1 MQPAVDFM
9 MNSYKRISLL
19 KQDKNGS
26 TELVLGADERIYIRK
41 TLPYE
46 NHAYLALRD
55 LQAEQLLRIY
65 QVLLAEGK
73 TYVIEEY
80 ISGTTLQELLD
91 KRGQLAEA
99 QVRDIALQL
108 TEALAVLH
116 KQKIIHRDIKPANII
131 LRENGQAVLID
142 FGAARVLT
150 REGARD
156 TCILGTPYFA
166 PPEQYGFA
174 ATDVRSDFYA
184 LGMTLRE
191 LLGDGYHGSLEQA
204 IERCTEFDPKRRVAS
219 AAELQELLARRFR
232 WRWQYAAAVAAV
244 LLLLG
249 GGYVLYASRTPA
261 LPIEPPQTEQKQ
273 DTAAPQPDAKQKS
286 AAPTEEGQQD
296 TATPQP
302 DAKQKSAAPTEE
314 GQHGEQA
321 APQEQ
326 KPAAAV
332 KPSPANIVFTMHRT
346 SFKHDINAIQTFGKK
361 IEPAGYKLMRDES
374 KSLGAICNTGELPL
388 RNPVIKLSYD
398 GMLVCGSEFSYD
410 GWYEKVQVKPVNV
423 VMTDEY
429 GKSFCSKVEIY
440 MKGALPKDEPRL
452 ILDYIGSFYASSAQP
467 SVMVEITADNA
478 EKFVK
483 TYQLTTD
490 L

>member
-1 MQPAVDFM
+1 MQPAVYFM

-46 NHAYLALRD
+46 NHAYLALRE

-91 KRGQLAEA
+91 KRGPLAEA
-99 QVRDIALQL
+99 QVRDIAMQL

-142 FGAARVLT
+142 FGAARILT

-184 LGMTLRE
+184 LGMMLRE
-191 LLGDGYHGSLEQA
+191 LLGDDYHGSLEQA
-204 IERCTEFDPKRRVAS
+204 IESCTEFDPKRRVAS

-249 GGYVLYASRTPA
+249 VGYVLYASRTPA

-273 DTAAPQPDAKQKS
+273 DTAAPQPDGKQKS
-286 AAPTEEGQQD
+286 AAPTEEGQQG
-296 TATPQP
+296 
-302 DAKQKSAAPTEE
+302 KQAAPK
-314 GQHGEQA
+314 A

-326 KPAAAV
+326 QPAAA
-332 KPSPANIVFTMHRT
+332 PAPAEEEKWTRAASIDFTLQQT
-346 SFKHDINAIQTFGKK
+346 SFKRNEMAEKDSRKGT
-361 IEPAGYKLMRDES
+361 EPDGYKSVRSES
-374 KSLGAICNTGELPL
+374 DWLGVITNSGDLPL
-388 RNPVIKLSYD
+388 QNPVINLYFS
-398 GMLVCGSEFSYD
+398 GMLIPGNNQFSYD
-410 GWYEKVQVKPVNV
+410 TWDEKKVHYKSDNVAGTNSYGAKFYSTAVISVQGTLLKN
-423 VMTDEY
+423 EQ
-429 GKSFCSKVEIY
+429 
-440 MKGALPKDEPRL
+440 LRL
-452 ILDYIGSFYASSAQP
+452 LDGISIFSASSAQP
-467 SVMVEITADNA
+467 SVRVEITADNA

>member
-46 NHAYLALRD
+46 NHAYLALRE

-65 QVLLAEGK
+65 HVLLAEGK

-91 KRGQLAEA
+91 ERGPLAEA
-99 QVRDIALQL
+99 QVRDIAMQL

-142 FGAARVLT
+142 FGAARILT

-191 LLGDGYHGSLEQA
+191 LLGDSYHGSLEQA

-219 AAELQELLARRFR
+219 AAELQALLARRFR
-232 WRWQYAAAVAAV
+232 WRWQYAAAVAAGLLV
-244 LLLLG
+244 LG
-249 GGYVLYASRTPA
+249 VGYVLYASRTPA

-273 DTAAPQPDAKQKS
+273 ETAAPQPD
-286 AAPTEEGQQD
+286 G
-296 TATPQP
+296 
-302 DAKQKSAAPTEE
+302 KQKSAAPTEE

-321 APQEQ
+321 APKAASQEQ
-326 KPAAAV
+326 KPAAA
-332 KPSPANIVFTMHRT
+332 PAPAEEEKWTRAASIDFTLQQT
-346 SFKHDINAIQTFGKK
+346 SFKRNEMAEKDSRKGT
-361 IEPAGYKLMRDES
+361 EPDGYKSVRSES
-374 KSLGAICNTGELPL
+374 DWLGVITNSGDLPL
-388 RNPVIKLSYD
+388 QNPVINLYFS
-398 GMLVCGSEFSYD
+398 GMLIPGNNQFSYD
-410 GWYEKVQVKPVNV
+410 TWDEKKVHYKSDNVAGTNSYGAKFYSTAVISVQGTLLKN
-423 VMTDEY
+423 EQ
-429 GKSFCSKVEIY
+429 
-440 MKGALPKDEPRL
+440 LRL
-452 ILDYIGSFYASSAQP
+452 LDGISIFSASSAQP
-467 SVMVEITADNA
+467 SVRVEITADNA

>member
-41 TLPYE
+41 TLPYG

-91 KRGQLAEA
+91 KRGPLAEA
-99 QVRDIALQL
+99 QVRDIAMQL

-232 WRWQYAAAVAAV
+232 WRWQYVAAVAAV

-261 LPIEPPQTEQKQ
+261 LPIEPPQAERK
-273 DTAAPQPDAKQKS
+273 K
-286 AAPTEEGQQD
+286 D

-346 SFKHDINAIQTFGKK
+346 SFKHDIHAIQTFGKK

-452 ILDYIGSFYASSAQP
+452 ILDYIGSFYASSAHP
-467 SVMVEITADNA
+467 SVRVVITADNA
-478 EKFVK
+478 APFEQE
-483 TYQLTTD
+483 YSLTTD

>member
-26 TELVLGADERIYIRK
+26 TELVLDADERIYIRK

-46 NHAYLALRD
+46 NHAYLALRE
-55 LQAEQLLRIY
+55 LQVEQLLRIY

-91 KRGQLAEA
+91 KRGPLAEA
-99 QVRDIALQL
+99 QVRDIAMQL

-142 FGAARVLT
+142 FGAARILT

-191 LLGDGYHGSLEQA
+191 LLGDSYHGSLEQA

-249 GGYVLYASRTPA
+249 GSYMLYASRTPA

-273 DTAAPQPDAKQKS
+273 ETAAPQPDGKQKS
-286 AAPTEEGQQD
+286 AAPTEEGQQ
-296 TATPQP
+296 
-302 DAKQKSAAPTEE
+302 
-314 GQHGEQA
+314 GEQA
-321 APQEQ
+321 APKAAPQEQ
-326 KPAAAV
+326 QPAAAV

-346 SFKHDINAIQTFGKK
+346 SFKHDIHAIQTFGKK

-374 KSLGAICNTGELPL
+374 QSLGAICNTGDLPL

-398 GMLVCGSEFSYD
+398 GMLVCGSDFSYD

-440 MKGALPKDEPRL
+440 MKGALPKDEPRP
-452 ILDYIGSFYASSAQP
+452 ILDYIGSFYASSAHP
-467 SVMVEITADNA
+467 SVRVVITADNA
-478 EKFVK
+478 APFEQE
-483 TYQLTTD
+483 YSLTTD

>member
-55 LQAEQLLRIY
+55 LQAEQLLQIY

-91 KRGQLAEA
+91 KRGPLAEA

-116 KQKIIHRDIKPANII
+116 KKKIIHRDIKPANII

-191 LLGDGYHGSLEQA
+191 LLGDNYHGSLEQA
-204 IERCTEFDPKRRVAS
+204 IERCTEFDPERRVAS

-232 WRWQYAAAVAAV
+232 WRWQHAAAVAAV

-261 LPIEPPQTEQKQ
+261 LSIEPPQTEQQQ
-273 DTAAPQPDAKQKS
+273 DTAAPQPDGKQKS
-286 AAPTEEGQQD
+286 AAP
-296 TATPQP
+296 QP
-302 DAKQKSAAPTEE
+302 DAKQ
-314 GQHGEQA
+314 GEQA
-321 APQEQ
+321 APKAAPTEQ

-467 SVMVEITADNA
+467 SVRVEITADNA

>member
-26 TELVLGADERIYIRK
+26 TELVLDADERIYIRK

-46 NHAYLALRD
+46 NHAYLALRE

-91 KRGQLAEA
+91 KRGPLAEA
-99 QVRDIALQL
+99 QVRDIAMQL

-142 FGAARVLT
+142 FGAARILT

-191 LLGDGYHGSLEQA
+191 LLGDSYHGSLEQA

-219 AAELQELLARRFR
+219 AAELQALLARRFR

-249 GGYVLYASRTPA
+249 VGYVLYASRTPA
-261 LPIEPPQTEQKQ
+261 LPIEPPQT
-273 DTAAPQPDAKQKS
+273 DAKQKS
-286 AAPTEEGQQD
+286 AAPTEEGQQGE
-296 TATPQP
+296 Q
-302 DAKQKSAAPTEE
+302 AAPK
-314 GQHGEQA
+314 A

-326 KPAAAV
+326 KPAAA
-332 KPSPANIVFTMHRT
+332 PAPAEEEKWTRAASIDFTLQQT
-346 SFKHDINAIQTFGKK
+346 SFKRNEMAEKDSRKGT
-361 IEPAGYKLMRDES
+361 EPDGYKSVRSES
-374 KSLGAICNTGELPL
+374 DWLGVITNSGDLPL
-388 RNPVIKLSYD
+388 QNPVINLYFS
-398 GMLVCGSEFSYD
+398 GMLIPGNNQFSYD
-410 GWYEKVQVKPVNV
+410 TWDEKKVHYKSDNVAGTNSYGAKFYSTAVISVQGTLLKNEQLRLL
-423 VMTDEY
+423 D
-429 GKSFCSKVEIY
+429 GKSIFS
-440 MKGALPKDEPRL
+440 
-452 ILDYIGSFYASSAQP
+452 ASSAQP
-467 SVMVEITADNA
+467 SVRVEITADNA

>member
-55 LQAEQLLRIY
+55 LQAEQLVRIY

-91 KRGQLAEA
+91 KRGRLAEA
-99 QVRDIALQL
+99 QVRDIAMQL

-131 LRENGQAVLID
+131 LRDNGQAVLID

-219 AAELQELLARRFR
+219 AAELQALLARRFR

-244 LLLLG
+244 LLLLSG
-249 GGYVLYASRTPA
+249 AYVLYASRTPA

-286 AAPTEEGQQD
+286 AAPTEEGQ
-296 TATPQP
+296 
-302 DAKQKSAAPTEE
+302 
-314 GQHGEQA
+314 HGEQAAPKA

-410 GWYEKVQVKPVNV
+410 GWHDKVQVKPVNV

>member
-55 LQAEQLLRIY
+55 LQAEQLVRIY

-142 FGAARVLT
+142 FGAARILT

-191 LLGDGYHGSLEQA
+191 LLGDDYHGSLEEA

-249 GGYVLYASRTPA
+249 SGYVLYASRTPA

-273 DTAAPQPDAKQKS
+273 DTVAPQQDGKQKS
-286 AAPTEEGQQD
+286 AAPTEEGQQ
-296 TATPQP
+296 
-302 DAKQKSAAPTEE
+302 
-314 GQHGEQA
+314 GEQA
-321 APQEQ
+321 APKAAPAEQ

>member
-26 TELVLGADERIYIRK
+26 TELVLDADERIYIRK

-46 NHAYLALRD
+46 NHAYLALRE

-91 KRGQLAEA
+91 KRGPLAEA
-99 QVRDIALQL
+99 QVRDIAMQL

-142 FGAARVLT
+142 FGAARILT

-166 PPEQYGFA
+166 PPEQYGFS

-191 LLGDGYHGSLEQA
+191 LLGDSYHGSLEQA

-249 GGYVLYASRTPA
+249 SGYVLYASRTPA

-273 DTAAPQPDAKQKS
+273 DTVAPQQDGKQKS
-286 AAPTEEGQQD
+286 AAPTEEGQQ
-296 TATPQP
+296 
-302 DAKQKSAAPTEE
+302 
-314 GQHGEQA
+314 GEQA
-321 APQEQ
+321 APKAAPAEQ

>member
-65 QVLLAEGK
+65 QVLLADGK
-73 TYVIEEY
+73 TYIIEEY
-80 ISGTTLQELLD
+80 IYGTTLQELLD
-91 KRGQLAEA
+91 KRGPLAEA
-99 QVRDIALQL
+99 QVRDIAMQL

-219 AAELQELLARRFR
+219 AAELQALLARRFR
-232 WRWQYAAAVAAV
+232 WRWQYASAVAAV
-244 LLLLG
+244 LLLL

-273 DTAAPQPDAKQKS
+273 DTAAPQPDAKHKS
-286 AAPTEEGQQD
+286 AAPTEEGQQGE
-296 TATPQP
+296 Q
-302 DAKQKSAAPTEE
+302 AAPK
-314 GQHGEQA
+314 A

-346 SFKHDINAIQTFGKK
+346 SFKHDIHAIQTFGKK

-374 KSLGAICNTGELPL
+374 QSLGAICNTGELPL

>member
-91 KRGQLAEA
+91 KRGRLAEA

-108 TEALAVLH
+108 TEALVVLH

-174 ATDVRSDFYA
+174 ATDMRSDFYA

-191 LLGDGYHGSLEQA
+191 LLEDGYHGSLEQA

-232 WRWQYAAAVAAV
+232 WCWQYAAAVAAV

-273 DTAAPQPDAKQKS
+273 DTAAPQPDGKQKS
-286 AAPTEEGQQD
+286 AAPT
-296 TATPQP
+296 
-302 DAKQKSAAPTEE
+302 
-314 GQHGEQA
+314 
-321 APQEQ
+321 EQ

-332 KPSPANIVFTMHRT
+332 KPSPASIVFTMHRT
-346 SFKHDINAIQTFGKK
+346 SFKHDINAIQTFGKQ

-452 ILDYIGSFYASSAQP
+452 ILDYIGSFYASSAHP
-467 SVMVEITADNA
+467 SVRVVITADNA
-478 EKFVK
+478 APFEQE
-483 TYQLTTD
+483 YSLTTD

>member
-26 TELVLGADERIYIRK
+26 TELVLDADERIYIRK

-46 NHAYLALRD
+46 NHAYLALR
-55 LQAEQLLRIY
+55 ELLRIY

-91 KRGQLAEA
+91 KRGPLAEA
-99 QVRDIALQL
+99 QVRDIAMQL

-142 FGAARVLT
+142 FGAARILT

-166 PPEQYGFA
+166 PPEQYGFS

-191 LLGDGYHGSLEQA
+191 LLGDSYHGSLEQA

-219 AAELQELLARRFR
+219 AAELQALLARRFR

-273 DTAAPQPDAKQKS
+273 ETAAPQPD
-286 AAPTEEGQQD
+286 G
-296 TATPQP
+296 
-302 DAKQKSAAPTEE
+302 KQKSAAPTEE

-321 APQEQ
+321 APKAASQEQ
-326 KPAAAV
+326 KPAAA
-332 KPSPANIVFTMHRT
+332 PAPAEEEKWTRAASIDFTLQQT
-346 SFKHDINAIQTFGKK
+346 SFKRNEMAEKDSRKGT
-361 IEPAGYKLMRDES
+361 EPDGYKSVRSES
-374 KSLGAICNTGELPL
+374 DWLGVITNSGDLPL
-388 RNPVIKLSYD
+388 QNPVINLYFS
-398 GMLVCGSEFSYD
+398 GMLIPGNNQFSYD
-410 GWYEKVQVKPVNV
+410 TWDEKKVHYKSDNVAGTNSYGAKFYSTAVISVQGTLLKN
-423 VMTDEY
+423 EQ
-429 GKSFCSKVEIY
+429 
-440 MKGALPKDEPRL
+440 LRL
-452 ILDYIGSFYASSAQP
+452 LDGISIFSASSAQP
-467 SVMVEITADNA
+467 SVRVEITADNA

>member
-46 NHAYLALRD
+46 NHAYLALRE

-65 QVLLAEGK
+65 QVLLADGK

-91 KRGQLAEA
+91 KRGPLAEA
-99 QVRDIALQL
+99 QVQVRDIAMQL

-142 FGAARVLT
+142 FGAARSLT

-191 LLGDGYHGSLEQA
+191 LLGDSYHGSLEQA

-249 GGYVLYASRTPA
+249 VGYVLYASRTPA

-273 DTAAPQPDAKQKS
+273 DTAAP
-286 AAPTEEGQQD
+286 
-296 TATPQP
+296 
-302 DAKQKSAAPTEE
+302 TEE
-314 GQHGEQA
+314 GQHGEQQAAPKA

-326 KPAAAV
+326 KPAAA
-332 KPSPANIVFTMHRT
+332 PAPAEEEKWTRAASIDFTLQQT
-346 SFKHDINAIQTFGKK
+346 SFKRNEMAEKDSRKGT
-361 IEPAGYKLMRDES
+361 EPDGYKSVRSES
-374 KSLGAICNTGELPL
+374 DWLGVITNSGDLPL
-388 RNPVIKLSYD
+388 QNPVINLYFS
-398 GMLVCGSEFSYD
+398 GMLIPGNNQFSYD
-410 GWYEKVQVKPVNV
+410 TWDEKKVHYKSDNVAGTNSYGAKFYSTAVISVQ
-423 VMTDEY
+423 
-429 GKSFCSKVEIY
+429 
-440 MKGALPKDEPRL
+440 GALLKNEQLRL
-452 ILDYIGSFYASSAQP
+452 LDGISIFSASSAQP
-467 SVMVEITADNA
+467 SVRVEITADNA

>member
-191 LLGDGYHGSLEQA
+191 LLGDGYHGSLEQV

-249 GGYVLYASRTPA
+249 GGFVLYASRTPA
-261 LPIEPPQTEQKQ
+261 LPIEPPQTGQKQ
-273 DTAAPQPDAKQKS
+273 DTAASQTDAKQKSAAPQADGKQKSAAPQPDAKQ
-286 AAPTEEGQQD
+286 
-296 TATPQP
+296 
-302 DAKQKSAAPTEE
+302 
-314 GQHGEQA
+314 GEQA
-321 APQEQ
+321 APKAAPTEQ

-346 SFKHDINAIQTFGKK
+346 SFKHDINAIQTFGKQ

-452 ILDYIGSFYASSAQP
+452 ILDYIGSFYASSAHP
-467 SVMVEITADNA
+467 SVRVVITADNA
-478 EKFVK
+478 APFEQE
-483 TYQLTTD
+483 YSLTTD

>member
-46 NHAYLALRD
+46 NHAYLALRE

-91 KRGQLAEA
+91 ERGPLAEA
-99 QVRDIALQL
+99 QVRDIAMQL

-142 FGAARVLT
+142 FGAARILT

-191 LLGDGYHGSLEQA
+191 LLGDDYHGSLEQA

-261 LPIEPPQTEQKQ
+261 VPIEPPQTEQKQ
-273 DTAAPQPDAKQKS
+273 ETAAPQPDGKQKS
-286 AAPTEEGQQD
+286 AAPTEEGQQGE
-296 TATPQP
+296 Q
-302 DAKQKSAAPTEE
+302 AAPK
-314 GQHGEQA
+314 A

-326 KPAAAV
+326 KPAAA
-332 KPSPANIVFTMHRT
+332 PAPAEEEKWTRAASIDFTLQQT
-346 SFKHDINAIQTFGKK
+346 SFKRNEMAEKDSRKGT
-361 IEPAGYKLMRDES
+361 EPDGYKSVRSES
-374 KSLGAICNTGELPL
+374 DWLGVITNSGDLPL
-388 RNPVIKLSYD
+388 QNPVINLYFS
-398 GMLVCGSEFSYD
+398 GMLIPGNNQFSYD
-410 GWYEKVQVKPVNV
+410 TWDEKKVHYKSDNVAGTNSYGAKFYSTAVISVQGTLLKN
-423 VMTDEY
+423 EQ
-429 GKSFCSKVEIY
+429 
-440 MKGALPKDEPRL
+440 LRL
-452 ILDYIGSFYASSAQP
+452 LDGISIFSASSAQP
-467 SVMVEITADNA
+467 SVRVEITADNA

>member
-1 MQPAVDFM
+1 M

-46 NHAYLALRD
+46 NHAYLALRE

-99 QVRDIALQL
+99 QVRDIVMQL

-142 FGAARVLT
+142 FSAARILT

-166 PPEQYGFA
+166 PPEQYGFS

-249 GGYVLYASRTPA
+249 VGYVLYASRTPA

-286 AAPTEEGQQD
+286 AAPM
-296 TATPQP
+296 
-302 DAKQKSAAPTEE
+302 EE

-321 APQEQ
+321 APKAAPQEQ
-326 KPAAAV
+326 KPAAA
-332 KPSPANIVFTMHRT
+332 PAPAEEEKWTRAASIDFTLQQT
-346 SFKHDINAIQTFGKK
+346 SFKRHEMAEKDSRKGT
-361 IEPAGYKLMRDES
+361 EPDGYKSVRSES
-374 KSLGAICNTGELPL
+374 DWLGVITNSGDLPL
-388 RNPVIKLSYD
+388 QNPVINLYFS
-398 GMLVCGSEFSYD
+398 GMLIPGNNQFSYD
-410 GWYEKVQVKPVNV
+410 TWDEKKVHYKSDNVAGTNSYGAKFYSTAVISVQGTLLNN
-423 VMTDEY
+423 EQ
-429 GKSFCSKVEIY
+429 
-440 MKGALPKDEPRL
+440 LRL
-452 ILDYIGSFYASSAQP
+452 LDGISIFSASSAQP
-467 SVMVEITADNA
+467 SVRVEITADNA

-483 TYQLTTD
+483 TYKLTTD

>member
-46 NHAYLALRD
+46 NHAYLALRE

-65 QVLLAEGK
+65 QVLLADGK

-91 KRGQLAEA
+91 KRGPLAEA
-99 QVRDIALQL
+99 QVRDIAMQL

-142 FGAARVLT
+142 FGAARILT

-166 PPEQYGFA
+166 PPEQYGFS

-191 LLGDGYHGSLEQA
+191 LLGDSYHGSLEQA

-219 AAELQELLARRFR
+219 AAELQALLARRFR

-273 DTAAPQPDAKQKS
+273 ETAAPQPDGKQKS
-286 AAPTEEGQQD
+286 AAPTEEGQQGE
-296 TATPQP
+296 Q
-302 DAKQKSAAPTEE
+302 QAAPK
-314 GQHGEQA
+314 A

-326 KPAAAV
+326 KPAAA
-332 KPSPANIVFTMHRT
+332 PAPAEEEKWTRAASIDFTLQQT
-346 SFKHDINAIQTFGKK
+346 SFKRNEMAEKDSRKGT
-361 IEPAGYKLMRDES
+361 EPDGYKSVRSES
-374 KSLGAICNTGELPL
+374 DWLGVITNSGDLPL
-388 RNPVIKLSYD
+388 QNPVINLYFSE
-398 GMLVCGSEFSYD
+398 MLIPGNNQFSYD
-410 GWYEKVQVKPVNV
+410 TWDEKKVHYKSDNVAGTNSYGAKFYSTAVISVQGTLLKN
-423 VMTDEY
+423 EQ
-429 GKSFCSKVEIY
+429 
-440 MKGALPKDEPRL
+440 LRL
-452 ILDYIGSFYASSAQP
+452 LDGISIFSASSAQP
-467 SVMVEITADNA
+467 SVRVEITADNA

>member
-46 NHAYLALRD
+46 NHAYLALRE

-65 QVLLAEGK
+65 HVLLAEGK

-91 KRGQLAEA
+91 ERGPLAEA
-99 QVRDIALQL
+99 QVRDIAMQL

-142 FGAARVLT
+142 FGAARILT

-191 LLGDGYHGSLEQA
+191 LLGDSYHGSLEQA

-219 AAELQELLARRFR
+219 AAELQALLARRFR

-249 GGYVLYASRTPA
+249 VGYVLYASRTPA

-273 DTAAPQPDAKQKS
+273 ETAAPQPD
-286 AAPTEEGQQD
+286 G
-296 TATPQP
+296 
-302 DAKQKSAAPTEE
+302 KQKSAAPTEE

-321 APQEQ
+321 APKAASQEQ
-326 KPAAAV
+326 KPAAA
-332 KPSPANIVFTMHRT
+332 PAPAEEEKWTRAASIDFTLQQT
-346 SFKHDINAIQTFGKK
+346 SFKRNEMAEKDSRKGT
-361 IEPAGYKLMRDES
+361 EPDGYKSVRSES
-374 KSLGAICNTGELPL
+374 DWLGVITNSGDLPL
-388 RNPVIKLSYD
+388 KNPVINLCFSGMLIPGDNQLSYD
-398 GMLVCGSEFSYD
+398 TWDEKKVHYKSDNVAGTNSYGAKFYSTAVISVQGTLLKNEQLRLLDGISIFS
-410 GWYEKVQVKPVNV
+410 
-423 VMTDEY
+423 
-429 GKSFCSKVEIY
+429 
-440 MKGALPKDEPRL
+440 
-452 ILDYIGSFYASSAQP
+452 ASSAQP
-467 SVMVEITADNA
+467 SVRVEITADNA

>member
-19 KQDKNGS
+19 KQDKNGI

-55 LQAEQLLRIY
+55 LQEEQLLRIY

-91 KRGQLAEA
+91 KRGRLAEA
-99 QVRDIALQL
+99 QVRDIAMQL
-108 TEALAVLH
+108 TEALAALH

-244 LLLLG
+244 LLHLG

-273 DTAAPQPDAKQKS
+273 DTAAPQQDGKQKS
-286 AAPTEEGQQD
+286 AAP
-296 TATPQP
+296 QP
-302 DAKQKSAAPTEE
+302 DAKQ
-314 GQHGEQA
+314 GEQA
-321 APQEQ
+321 ASKAAPTEQ

-346 SFKHDINAIQTFGKK
+346 SFKHDINAIQTFGKQ

-467 SVMVEITADNA
+467 SVTVEITADNA

>member
-46 NHAYLALRD
+46 NHAYLALRE

-91 KRGQLAEA
+91 ERGPLAEA
-99 QVRDIALQL
+99 QVRDIAMQL

-142 FGAARVLT
+142 FGAARILT

-191 LLGDGYHGSLEQA
+191 LLGDSYHGSLEQA

-261 LPIEPPQTEQKQ
+261 LPIEPPQTEHKQ
-273 DTAAPQPDAKQKS
+273 ETAAPQPD
-286 AAPTEEGQQD
+286 G
-296 TATPQP
+296 
-302 DAKQKSAAPTEE
+302 KQKSAAPTEE

-321 APQEQ
+321 APKAAPQEQ
-326 KPAAAV
+326 KPAAA
-332 KPSPANIVFTMHRT
+332 PAPAEEEKWTRAASIDFTLQQT
-346 SFKHDINAIQTFGKK
+346 SFKRNEMAEIDSRKGT
-361 IEPAGYKLMRDES
+361 EPDGYKSVRSES
-374 KSLGAICNTGELPL
+374 DWLGVITNSGDLPL
-388 RNPVIKLSYD
+388 QNPVINLYFS
-398 GMLVCGSEFSYD
+398 GMLIPGNNQFSYD
-410 GWYEKVQVKPVNV
+410 TWDEKKVHYKSDNVAGTNSYGAKFYSTAVISVQGTLLKN
-423 VMTDEY
+423 EQ
-429 GKSFCSKVEIY
+429 
-440 MKGALPKDEPRL
+440 LRL
-452 ILDYIGSFYASSAQP
+452 LDGISIFSASSAQP
-467 SVMVEITADNA
+467 SVRVEITADNA

>member
-9 MNSYKRISLL
+9 MNSYKRISML

-91 KRGQLAEA
+91 KRGRLAEA

-191 LLGDGYHGSLEQA
+191 LLGDGYHGSLEQV

-273 DTAAPQPDAKQKS
+273 ETAAPQPDAKQKS
-286 AAPTEEGQQD
+286 AAPQADG
-296 TATPQP
+296 
-302 DAKQKSAAPTEE
+302 KQKSAAPT
-314 GQHGEQA
+314 
-321 APQEQ
+321 EQ

-346 SFKHDINAIQTFGKK
+346 SFKHDINAIQTFGKQ

>member
-55 LQAEQLLRIY
+55 LQMEQLLRIY

-91 KRGQLAEA
+91 KRGRLAEA

-108 TEALAVLH
+108 TEALTVLH

-131 LRENGQAVLID
+131 LRENSQAVLID
-142 FGAARVLT
+142 FGAARILT

-261 LPIEPPQTEQKQ
+261 LPIEPPQAEQKQ
-273 DTAAPQPDAKQKS
+273 DTAAPQPDGKQKS
-286 AAPTEEGQQD
+286 AAPTEEGQQ
-296 TATPQP
+296 
-302 DAKQKSAAPTEE
+302 
-314 GQHGEQA
+314 GEQA
-321 APQEQ
+321 APKAAPTGQ

>member
-91 KRGQLAEA
+91 KRGPLAEA
-99 QVRDIALQL
+99 QVRDIAMQL

-142 FGAARVLT
+142 FGAARILT

-273 DTAAPQPDAKQKS
+273 DTAAPQPDGKQKS
-286 AAPTEEGQQD
+286 AAPTEEGQQGE
-296 TATPQP
+296 Q
-302 DAKQKSAAPTEE
+302 AAPK
-314 GQHGEQA
+314 A

-452 ILDYIGSFYASSAQP
+452 ILDYIGSFYASSAHP
-467 SVMVEITADNA
+467 SVRVVITADNA
-478 EKFVK
+478 APFEQE
-483 TYQLTTD
+483 YSLTTD

>member
-55 LQAEQLLRIY
+55 LQAEQLVRIY

-91 KRGQLAEA
+91 KRGPLAEA
-99 QVRDIALQL
+99 QVRDIAMQL
-108 TEALAVLH
+108 TEALAALH

-232 WRWQYAAAVAAV
+232 WRWQYVAAVAAV

-249 GGYVLYASRTPA
+249 GGFVLYASRTPA
-261 LPIEPPQTEQKQ
+261 LPIEPPQTEQKH
-273 DTAAPQPDAKQKS
+273 DTAAPQPD
-286 AAPTEEGQQD
+286 G
-296 TATPQP
+296 
-302 DAKQKSAAPTEE
+302 KQKSAAPTEE

-398 GMLVCGSEFSYD
+398 GMLVCGSDFSYD

>member
-55 LQAEQLLRIY
+55 LQAEQLVRIY

-142 FGAARVLT
+142 FGAARILT

-191 LLGDGYHGSLEQA
+191 LLGDDYHGSLEQA

-219 AAELQELLARRFR
+219 AAELQELLERRFR

-261 LPIEPPQTEQKQ
+261 LPIEPPQAEQKQ

-286 AAPTEEGQQD
+286 AAPQAEQKQK
-296 TATPQP
+296 TAAPQP
-302 DAKQKSAAPTEE
+302 VGKQKSAAPT
-314 GQHGEQA
+314 
-321 APQEQ
+321 EQ

-332 KPSPANIVFTMHRT
+332 KPSPANIVFTMHKT

-452 ILDYIGSFYASSAQP
+452 ILDYIGSFYASSAHP
-467 SVMVEITADNA
+467 SVRVVITADNA
-478 EKFVK
+478 APFEQE
-483 TYQLTTD
+483 YSLTTD

>member
-1 MQPAVDFM
+1 MRPAVDFM
-9 MNSYKRISLL
+9 MNSYRRISLL

-41 TLPYE
+41 MLPYE

-142 FGAARVLT
+142 FGAARILT

-261 LPIEPPQTEQKQ
+261 LPIEPPQAEQKQ
-273 DTAAPQPDAKQKS
+273 DTAAPQQDGKQKS
-286 AAPTEEGQQD
+286 AAPTEEQKQD
-296 TATPQP
+296 TATLQP
-302 DAKQKSAAPTEE
+302 DVKQQGEQAAPK
-314 GQHGEQA
+314 A

-361 IEPAGYKLMRDES
+361 IEPAGYKLMRGES
-374 KSLGAICNTGELPL
+374 QSLGAICNTGELPL

-398 GMLVCGSEFSYD
+398 GMLVCGSDFSYD

>member
-46 NHAYLALRD
+46 NHAYLALRE

-91 KRGQLAEA
+91 KRGPLAEA
-99 QVRDIALQL
+99 QVRDIAMQL

-142 FGAARVLT
+142 FGAARILT

-191 LLGDGYHGSLEQA
+191 LLGDSYHGSLEQA

-286 AAPTEEGQQD
+286 AAPTEEGQ
-296 TATPQP
+296 
-302 DAKQKSAAPTEE
+302 
-314 GQHGEQA
+314 HGEQQAAPKA

-326 KPAAAV
+326 KPAAA
-332 KPSPANIVFTMHRT
+332 PAPAEEEKWTRAASIDFTLQQT
-346 SFKHDINAIQTFGKK
+346 SFKRNEMAEKDSRKGT
-361 IEPAGYKLMRDES
+361 EPDGYKSVRSES
-374 KSLGAICNTGELPL
+374 DWLGVITNSGDLPL
-388 RNPVIKLSYD
+388 QNPVINLYFS
-398 GMLVCGSEFSYD
+398 GMLIPGNNQFSYD
-410 GWYEKVQVKPVNV
+410 TWDEKKVHYKSDNVAGTNSYGAKFYSTAVISVQGTLLKN
-423 VMTDEY
+423 EQ
-429 GKSFCSKVEIY
+429 
-440 MKGALPKDEPRL
+440 LRL
-452 ILDYIGSFYASSAQP
+452 LDGISIFSASSAQP
-467 SVMVEITADNA
+467 SVRVEITADNA

>member
-46 NHAYLALRD
+46 NHAYLALRE

-65 QVLLAEGK
+65 QVLLADGK

-91 KRGQLAEA
+91 KRGPLAEA
-99 QVRDIALQL
+99 QVRDIAMQL
-108 TEALAVLH
+108 TEALVVLH

-191 LLGDGYHGSLEQA
+191 LLGDDYHGSLEQA

-249 GGYVLYASRTPA
+249 GSYMLYASRTPA

-273 DTAAPQPDAKQKS
+273 ETAAPQPDGKQKS
-286 AAPTEEGQQD
+286 AAPTEEGQQ
-296 TATPQP
+296 
-302 DAKQKSAAPTEE
+302 AAPK
-314 GQHGEQA
+314 A

-326 KPAAAV
+326 KPAAA
-332 KPSPANIVFTMHRT
+332 PAPAEEEKWTRAASIDFTLQQT
-346 SFKHDINAIQTFGKK
+346 SFKRNEMAEKDSRKGT
-361 IEPAGYKLMRDES
+361 EPDGYKSVRSES
-374 KSLGAICNTGELPL
+374 DWLGVITNSGDLPL
-388 RNPVIKLSYD
+388 QNPVINLYFS
-398 GMLVCGSEFSYD
+398 GMLIPGNNQFSYD
-410 GWYEKVQVKPVNV
+410 TWDEKKVHYKSDNVAVTNSYGAKFYSTAVISVQGTLLKN
-423 VMTDEY
+423 EQ
-429 GKSFCSKVEIY
+429 
-440 MKGALPKDEPRL
+440 LRL
-452 ILDYIGSFYASSAQP
+452 LDGISIFSASSAQP
-467 SVMVEITADNA
+467 SVRVEITADNA

>member
-41 TLPYE
+41 MLPYK
-46 NHAYLALRD
+46 NHAYLALRE

-91 KRGQLAEA
+91 ERGPLAEA
-99 QVRDIALQL
+99 QVRDIAMQL

-142 FGAARVLT
+142 FGAARILT
-150 REGARD
+150 LEGARD

-191 LLGDGYHGSLEQA
+191 LLGDSYHGSLEQA

-219 AAELQELLARRFR
+219 AAELQELLAQRFHR
-232 WRWQYAAAVAAV
+232 RWQYAAAVAAV

-249 GGYVLYASRTPA
+249 GGYMLYASRTPA

-273 DTAAPQPDAKQKS
+273 ETAAPQPDGKQKS
-286 AAPTEEGQQD
+286 AAPTEEGQQGE
-296 TATPQP
+296 Q
-302 DAKQKSAAPTEE
+302 AAPK
-314 GQHGEQA
+314 A

-326 KPAAAV
+326 KPAAA
-332 KPSPANIVFTMHRT
+332 PAPAEEEKWTRAASIDFTLQQT
-346 SFKHDINAIQTFGKK
+346 SFKRNEMAEKDSRKG
-361 IEPAGYKLMRDES
+361 IEPDGYKSVRSES
-374 KSLGAICNTGELPL
+374 DWLGVITNSGDLPL
-388 RNPVIKLSYD
+388 QNPVINLYFS
-398 GMLVCGSEFSYD
+398 GMLIPGNNQFSYD
-410 GWYEKVQVKPVNV
+410 TWDEKKVHYKSDNVAGTNSYGAKFYSTAVISVQGTLLKN
-423 VMTDEY
+423 EQ
-429 GKSFCSKVEIY
+429 
-440 MKGALPKDEPRL
+440 LRL
-452 ILDYIGSFYASSAQP
+452 LDGISIFSASSAQP

>member
-46 NHAYLALRD
+46 NHAYLALRE

-65 QVLLAEGK
+65 QVLLADGK

-91 KRGQLAEA
+91 KRGPLAEA
-99 QVRDIALQL
+99 QVRDIAMQL
-108 TEALAVLH
+108 TEALVVLH

-191 LLGDGYHGSLEQA
+191 LLGDDYHGSLEQA

-219 AAELQELLARRFR
+219 VAELQELLARRFR

-249 GGYVLYASRTPA
+249 GGYMLYASRTPA
-261 LPIEPPQTEQKQ
+261 LPIEPPQVEQKQ
-273 DTAAPQPDAKQKS
+273 ETAAPQPD
-286 AAPTEEGQQD
+286 G
-296 TATPQP
+296 
-302 DAKQKSAAPTEE
+302 KQKSAAPTEE
-314 GQHGEQA
+314 GQHGEQQAAPKA

-326 KPAAAV
+326 KPAAA
-332 KPSPANIVFTMHRT
+332 PAPAEEEKWTRAASIDFTLQQT
-346 SFKHDINAIQTFGKK
+346 SFKRNEMAEKDSRKGT
-361 IEPAGYKLMRDES
+361 EPDGYKSVRSES
-374 KSLGAICNTGELPL
+374 DWLGVITNSGDLPL
-388 RNPVIKLSYD
+388 QNPVINLYFS
-398 GMLVCGSEFSYD
+398 GMLIPGNNQFSYD
-410 GWYEKVQVKPVNV
+410 TWDEKKVHYKSDNVAVTNSYGAKFYSTAVISVQGTLLKN
-423 VMTDEY
+423 EQ
-429 GKSFCSKVEIY
+429 
-440 MKGALPKDEPRL
+440 LRL
-452 ILDYIGSFYASSAQP
+452 LDGISIFSASSAQP
-467 SVMVEITADNA
+467 SVRVEITADNA

>member
-55 LQAEQLLRIY
+55 LQAEQLVRIY

-80 ISGTTLQELLD
+80 ISGMTLQELLD
-91 KRGQLAEA
+91 KRGPLAEA

-142 FGAARVLT
+142 FGAARILT

-156 TCILGTPYFA
+156 TCILGTPHFA

-219 AAELQELLARRFR
+219 AAELHELLARRFR
-232 WRWQYAAAVAAV
+232 WRWQYAAAVTAV

-249 GGYVLYASRTPA
+249 GGYVLYGSRTPA

-273 DTAAPQPDAKQKS
+273 DTAAPQPDAKQKQKT
-286 AAPTEEGQQD
+286 AA
-296 TATPQP
+296 PQP
-302 DAKQKSAAPTEE
+302 DGKQKSAAPT
-314 GQHGEQA
+314 
-321 APQEQ
+321 EQ

-398 GMLVCGSEFSYD
+398 GMLVCGSDFSYD

>member
-46 NHAYLALRD
+46 NHAYLALRE

-91 KRGQLAEA
+91 ERGLLAEA
-99 QVRDIALQL
+99 QVRDIAMQL

-142 FGAARVLT
+142 FGAARILT

-191 LLGDGYHGSLEQA
+191 LLGDSYHGSLEQA

-249 GGYVLYASRTPA
+249 GSYMLYASRTPA

-273 DTAAPQPDAKQKS
+273 ETAAPQPDGKQKS
-286 AAPTEEGQQD
+286 AAPTEEGQQ
-296 TATPQP
+296 
-302 DAKQKSAAPTEE
+302 
-314 GQHGEQA
+314 GEQA
-321 APQEQ
+321 APKAAPQEQ
-326 KPAAAV
+326 QPAAAV

-346 SFKHDINAIQTFGKK
+346 SFKHDIHAIQTFGKK

-374 KSLGAICNTGELPL
+374 QSLGAICNTGDLPL

-398 GMLVCGSEFSYD
+398 GMLVCGSDFSYD

-429 GKSFCSKVEIY
+429 GKSFCSKVDIY
-440 MKGALPKDEPRL
+440 MKGALPKDEPRP
-452 ILDYIGSFYASSAQP
+452 ILDYIGSFYASSAHP
-467 SVMVEITADNA
+467 SVRVVITADNA
-478 EKFVK
+478 APFEQE
-483 TYQLTTD
+483 YSLTTD

>member
-91 KRGQLAEA
+91 KRGQLEEA

-108 TEALAVLH
+108 TEALAALH

-273 DTAAPQPDAKQKS
+273 ETAAPQTDAKQKSAAPQTDGKQKSAAPQLDAKQKS
-286 AAPTEEGQQD
+286 AAPTEEG
-296 TATPQP
+296 
-302 DAKQKSAAPTEE
+302 
-314 GQHGEQA
+314 
-321 APQEQ
+321 
-326 KPAAAV
+326 PAAAV

-346 SFKHDINAIQTFGKK
+346 SFKHDINAIQTFGKQ

-374 KSLGAICNTGELPL
+374 QSLGAICNTGELPL

-452 ILDYIGSFYASSAQP
+452 ILDYIGSFYASSAHP
-467 SVMVEITADNA
+467 SVRVVITADNA
-478 EKFVK
+478 APFEQE
-483 TYQLTTD
+483 YSLTTD

>member
-65 QVLLAEGK
+65 QVLFAEGK

-91 KRGQLAEA
+91 KRGPLAEA
-99 QVRDIALQL
+99 QVRDIAMQL

-191 LLGDGYHGSLEQA
+191 LLGDDYHGSLEQA

-219 AAELQELLARRFR
+219 AAELQELLARRFC

-273 DTAAPQPDAKQKS
+273 DTAAPQPDGKQKS
-286 AAPTEEGQQD
+286 AAPTE
-296 TATPQP
+296 
-302 DAKQKSAAPTEE
+302 
-314 GQHGEQA
+314 
-321 APQEQ
+321 Q
-326 KPAAAV
+326 KPAAA
-332 KPSPANIVFTMHRT
+332 PAPAEEEKWTRAASIDFTLQQT
-346 SFKHDINAIQTFGKK
+346 SFKRDEMAETDSRKGT
-361 IEPAGYKLMRDES
+361 EPDGYKSVRSES
-374 KSLGAICNTGELPL
+374 DWLGVITNSGDLPL
-388 RNPVIKLSYD
+388 KNPVINLYFS
-398 GMLVCGSEFSYD
+398 GMLIPGNNQFSYD
-410 GWYEKVQVKPVNV
+410 TWDEKKVHYKSDNVAGTNSYGARFYSTAVISVQGTLLKN
-423 VMTDEY
+423 EQ
-429 GKSFCSKVEIY
+429 
-440 MKGALPKDEPRL
+440 LRL
-452 ILDYIGSFYASSAQP
+452 LDGISIFSASSAQP
-467 SVMVEITADNA
+467 SVRVEITADNA

>member
-46 NHAYLALRD
+46 NYAYLALRE

-65 QVLLAEGK
+65 QVLLADGK

-91 KRGQLAEA
+91 KRGPLAEA
-99 QVRDIALQL
+99 QVRDIAMQL
-108 TEALAVLH
+108 TEALVVLH

-191 LLGDGYHGSLEQA
+191 LLGDDYHGSLEQA

-219 AAELQELLARRFR
+219 VAELQELLARRFR

-249 GGYVLYASRTPA
+249 GGYMLYASRTPA
-261 LPIEPPQTEQKQ
+261 LPIEPPQVEQKQ
-273 DTAAPQPDAKQKS
+273 ETAAPQPD
-286 AAPTEEGQQD
+286 G
-296 TATPQP
+296 
-302 DAKQKSAAPTEE
+302 KQKSAAPTEE
-314 GQHGEQA
+314 GQHGEQQAAPKA

-326 KPAAAV
+326 KPAAA
-332 KPSPANIVFTMHRT
+332 PAPAEEEKWTRAASIDFTLQQT
-346 SFKHDINAIQTFGKK
+346 SFKRNEMAEKDSRKGT
-361 IEPAGYKLMRDES
+361 EPDGYKSVRSES
-374 KSLGAICNTGELPL
+374 DWLGVITNSGDLPL
-388 RNPVIKLSYD
+388 QNPVINLYFS
-398 GMLVCGSEFSYD
+398 GMLIPGNNQFSYD
-410 GWYEKVQVKPVNV
+410 TWDEKKVHYKSDNVAVTNSYGAKFYSTAVISVQGTLLKN
-423 VMTDEY
+423 EQ
-429 GKSFCSKVEIY
+429 
-440 MKGALPKDEPRL
+440 LRL
-452 ILDYIGSFYASSAQP
+452 LDGISIFSASSAQP
-467 SVMVEITADNA
+467 SVRVEITADNA

>member
-91 KRGQLAEA
+91 KRGRLAEA
-99 QVRDIALQL
+99 QVRDIAMQL

-150 REGARD
+150 PEGARD

-273 DTAAPQPDAKQKS
+273 ETAASQPDAKQKS
-286 AAPTEEGQQD
+286 AAPTEEGLQGEQ
-296 TATPQP
+296 
-302 DAKQKSAAPTEE
+302 AAPK
-314 GQHGEQA
+314 A

-346 SFKHDINAIQTFGKK
+346 SFKHDINAIQTFGEK

-452 ILDYIGSFYASSAQP
+452 ILDYIGSFYASSAHP
-467 SVMVEITADNA
+467 SVRVVITADNA
-478 EKFVK
+478 APFEQE
-483 TYQLTTD
+483 YSLTTD

>member
-91 KRGQLAEA
+91 KRGRLAEA

-108 TEALAVLH
+108 TEALTVLH

-131 LRENGQAVLID
+131 LRENSQAVLID
-142 FGAARVLT
+142 FGAARILT

-261 LPIEPPQTEQKQ
+261 LPIETPQTEQKQ

-286 AAPTEEGQQD
+286 AAPTEEGQR
-296 TATPQP
+296 
-302 DAKQKSAAPTEE
+302 
-314 GQHGEQA
+314 GEQA
-321 APQEQ
+321 APKAAPTGQ

>member
-55 LQAEQLLRIY
+55 LQAEQLLQIY

-91 KRGQLAEA
+91 KRGPLAEA

-116 KQKIIHRDIKPANII
+116 KKKIIHRDIKPANII

-191 LLGDGYHGSLEQA
+191 LLGDNYHGSLEQA
-204 IERCTEFDPKRRVAS
+204 IERCTEFDPERRVAS

-232 WRWQYAAAVAAV
+232 WRWQHAAAVAAV

-261 LPIEPPQTEQKQ
+261 LSIEPPQTEQQQ
-273 DTAAPQPDAKQKS
+273 DTAAPQPDGKQKS
-286 AAPTEEGQQD
+286 AAP
-296 TATPQP
+296 QP
-302 DAKQKSAAPTEE
+302 DAKQ
-314 GQHGEQA
+314 GEQA
-321 APQEQ
+321 APKAAPTEQ